1 MKRIFLFIFVAVLAM
16 SMQAAKKD
24 KVQVTDSLGRKVKT
38 GWNFGALPSVAFD
51 ADLGFQGGALAN
63 IYYYGDGSQ
72 YPEYIHSIYAEAAYT
87 TKNYGIFRINYDSKY
102 LIPNH
107 RLTLD
112 MTYQPDAM
120 CDFYGYNGYQSI
132 YNQDLHKWKKDQSKM
147 GDPAEYQSRAFY
159 KYKRDLFRF
168 AADMEGTI
176 YKNIKWNA
184 GLGVLGYMIDEC
196 DIDMLNGK
204 NEFDPSLPLADQKAM
219 NDNVEG
225 LYEKYVKWGI
235 IDQAEAHGGWH
246 PYLRA
251 GLTYDSRDQRTCPTK
266 GIYADAFFTYTAAF
280 GEQAAAG
287 YNHLQFNFN
296 FRHYVPVYR
305 DRVTFAY
312 RIGTQNNIAG
322 KSPFYM
328 NTYLNTLF
336 IQRVMYEGL
345 GGANSLRGIMR
356 NRILANGFAYANVEL
371 RTKVAKFDIGKQ
383 HFYIGLAPFFDLG
396 VITQPYELDEQAIKE
411 AYVKDYVE
419 TAANIIMGKDAVM
432 PLSYDKYFAVDE
444 DMNLDQSK
452 VYLPHMAAGVGLK
465 VAMNENFVLS
475 VDWAMALDKQDNA
488 KWANFY
494 IKMGYLF

>member
-1 MKRIFLFIFVAVLAM
+1 MKHIFLFISAAVISL

-24 KVQVTDSLGRKVKT
+24 KVQEVDSLGRKIKT
-38 GWNFGALPSVAFD
+38 GWNFGVLPSVAFD
-51 ADLGFQGGALAN
+51 ADLGFQGGALTN

-87 TKNYGIFRINYDSKY
+87 TKNYGIFRVNYDSKY
-102 LIPNH
+102 LIPKH

-112 MTYQPDAM
+112 ATYQPDAM
-120 CDFYGYNGYQSI
+120 CDFYGFNGYQSI
-132 YNQDLHKWKKDQSKM
+132 YNQSLHKWNKNPEKM
-147 GDPAEYQSRAFY
+147 DVNTYQSRAFY
-159 KYKRDLFRF
+159 KYKRNLFRF
-168 AADMEGTI
+168 AADIEGTI
-176 YKNIKWNA
+176 WKNIKWNA
-184 GLGVLGYMIDEC
+184 GVGVLGYMIGEC

-204 NEFDPSLPLADQKAM
+204 NEFDPNIPLGEQKAM
-219 NDNVEG
+219 NENVEG
-225 LYEKYVKWGI
+225 LYEKYVKWGL
-235 IDQAEAHGGWH
+235 IDQAEAEGGWH
-246 PYLRA
+246 PYVRL

-322 KSPFYM
+322 QSPFYM

-371 RTKVAKFDIGKQ
+371 RCKVAKFDIGRQ

-396 VITQPYELDEQAIKE
+396 VITQPYELDEKLIND
-411 AYVKDYVE
+411 AYAED
-419 TAANIIMGKDAVM
+419 KDANKL
-432 PLSYDKYFAVDE
+432 PLNNYFAMKDGKI
-444 DMNLDQSK
+444 DQSR
-452 VYLPHMAAGVGLK
+452 VYMPHMAAGLGLK
-465 VAMNENFVLS
+465 AAMNENFVLS
-475 VDWAMALDKQDNA
+475 VDWAMALNKQDNA